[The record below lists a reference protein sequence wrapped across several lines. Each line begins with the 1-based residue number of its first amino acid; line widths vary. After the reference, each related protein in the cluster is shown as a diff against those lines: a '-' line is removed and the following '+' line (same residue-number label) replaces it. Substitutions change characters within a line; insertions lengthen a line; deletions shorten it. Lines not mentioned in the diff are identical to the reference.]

1 MYILLLQKWG
11 GLCWL
16 IIPAIGCL
24 FLTGRL
30 FFIDGARASLTAR
43 MLYAGTHRVV
53 MGSLV
58 ALAVVAITMR
68 LSESFCSFFEW
79 DGWLVPSRLSYSV
92 YLVHMNFVHALLGIR
107 TQLSLVSLYNMLIIY
122 FGVVVMSVMLALPF
136 YLIVEAPMTG
146 LLKIFFK
153 SKDSTQKKVELNGK
167 KKE

>member
-1 MYILLLQKWG
+1 M
-11 GLCWL
+11 
-16 IIPAIGCL
+16 
-24 FLTGRL
+24 
-30 FFIDGARASLTAR
+30 
-43 MLYAGTHRVV
+43 V
-53 MGSLV
+53 
-58 ALAVVAITMR
+58 
-68 LSESFCSFFEW
+68 SESFCSFFEW